1 MGHTILGRTQANWT
15 ISIVD
20 GYFRISKHLAEYIP
34 EDIQNK
40 FIILWAWQTRSRLE
54 KIKKSA
60 LNTDVYFLTDKS
72 KAEIIGCGRWLK
84 ELGNIDLSEYW
95 KDQPQWNKKWEFP
108 YLIEIK
114 ELDSR
119 FFEKVKNLSEQERLT
134 IVNDKKIN
142 KRELFTNLNLNKITD
157 PHGGASWE
165 TIDSVQEND

>member
-1 MGHTILGRTQANWT
+1 M
-15 ISIVD
+15 
-20 GYFRISKHLAEYIP
+20 
-34 EDIQNK
+34 
-40 FIILWAWQTRSRLE
+40 
-54 KIKKSA
+54 
-60 LNTDVYFLTDKS
+60 
-72 KAEIIGCGRWLK
+72 K

-157 PHGGASWE
+157 PQGGASWE